1 MKVKSDNMKKILNP
15 IQEFIHY
22 EQSSGIIL
30 IFCTIV
36 SLALANTPLNEPIYQ
51 FWHTR
56 IGFATENIDL
66 HKTILHWVNDGLM
79 AVFFLL
85 VGLEIKREIV
95 SGELSSLRRASLP
108 LFGAVGG
115 MLVPALIYVSF
126 NQGTI
131 YENGWGVP
139 MATDIAFALAILGL
153 LGSRIPVSIK
163 VFLTALA
170 IIDDLGAIIVI
181 ALFYSSTLFLNYKA
195 AALVTVLVLILINR
209 LGIRSLAIYLGLGIL
224 LWYFVLKSGIHATIA
239 GVILAM
245 TIPYSKDETSSPLLA
260 LEHALHKPVQF
271 FIMPIFALANTLI
284 VMDASV
290 WVALFSTLSIGIFTG
305 LFFGKVCGILIFC
318 WIGTKLNLAALPD
331 GVTWHHLIGTG
342 FLAGIGFTMSIFIA
356 VLAFENQEGIQTT
369 AKAAILTASIVSGLT
384 GFMILRRTIKT

>member
-1 MKVKSDNMKKILNP
+1 
-15 IQEFIHY
+15 
-22 EQSSGIIL
+22 
-30 IFCTIV
+30 
-36 SLALANTPLNEPIYQ
+36 
-51 FWHTR
+51 
-56 IGFATENIDL
+56 
-66 HKTILHWVNDGLM
+66 
-79 AVFFLL
+79 
-85 VGLEIKREIV
+85 
-95 SGELSSLRRASLP
+95 
-108 LFGAVGG
+108 
-115 MLVPALIYVSF
+115 
-126 NQGTI
+126 
-131 YENGWGVP
+131 
-139 MATDIAFALAILGL
+139 
-153 LGSRIPVSIK
+153 
-163 VFLTALA
+163 
-170 IIDDLGAIIVI
+170 
-181 ALFYSSTLFLNYKA
+181 
-195 AALVTVLVLILINR
+195 
-209 LGIRSLAIYLGLGIL
+209 LGLGIL

-290 WVALFSTLSIGIFTG
+290 WAALFSTLSIGIFTG
-305 LFFGKVCGILIFC
+305 LFFGKVCGILMFC

-369 AKAAILTASIVSGLT
+369 AKAAILAASIVSGLT

>member
-1 MKVKSDNMKKILNP
+1 
-15 IQEFIHY
+15 
-22 EQSSGIIL
+22 
-30 IFCTIV
+30 
-36 SLALANTPLNEPIYQ
+36 
-51 FWHTR
+51 
-56 IGFATENIDL
+56 
-66 HKTILHWVNDGLM
+66 
-79 AVFFLL
+79 L

-290 WVALFSTLSIGIFTG
+290 WAALFSTLSIGIFTG
-305 LFFGKVCGILIFC
+305 LFFGKVCGILMFC